1 MTSTSTNVSTPPW
14 RARLAGGAAVR
25 LESIVVLAVLFAV
38 MAVLSSAFLSV
49 SNVLNILLST
59 SVFGVLAIGMTFVIS
74 SAGIDLSV
82 GSILALSGV
91 VGAILTSN
99 LDWPWWIGIL
109 GCLATGAAMGAAN
122 GFLITKGAIPPF
134 IVTLGMLGVVR
145 GLALVLSDGVSI
157 YGLAPEM
164 TWLGQ
169 GRPFGVPVP
178 VVVLLLTALV
188 AHVVLT
194 HTRFGIYAQV
204 IGDNEG
210 AARAMGVRV
219 ERMKVLLY
227 TLSGLL
233 SGLAGLLFA
242 ARINSGEPTAGL
254 SYELTAITATI
265 LGGTNLFGGRGS
277 VAGTLIGALIMGV
290 LQNGLNLLA
299 VRPFYQQI
307 AIGAVLI
314 LAVWL
319 DRINSREGWRR

>member
-1 MTSTSTNVSTPPW
+1 LASTSTKAPASSW
-14 RARLAGGAAVR
+14 RARFAGGAALR
-25 LESIVVLAVLFAV
+25 LESLVVLVVLAAT
-38 MAVLSSAFLSV
+38 MAILSNAFLSV
-49 SNVLNILLST
+49 SNILNILLST

-99 LDWPWWIGIL
+99 LDMPWWVGIL
-109 GCLATGAAMGAAN
+109 GCLGAGALTGAVN

-134 IVTLGMLGVVR
+134 IVTLGMLGVAR
-145 GLALVLSDGVSI
+145 GVALVLSDGVSI
-157 YGLAPEM
+157 YGLAPEI

-169 GRPFGVPVP
+169 GRPFGVPAP
-178 VVVLLLTALV
+178 VIVLLLTALI
-188 AHVVLT
+188 AHVVLA
-194 HTRFGIYAQV
+194 HTRFGVYAQV
-204 IGDNEG
+204 IGDNET
-210 AARAMGVRV
+210 AARAMGIRV
-219 ERMKVLLY
+219 GRMKVLLY

-277 VAGTLIGALIMGV
+277 VVGTLIGALIMGV

>member
-1 MTSTSTNVSTPPW
+1 VTSTSTNVPTPPW

-25 LESIVVLAVLFAV
+25 LESIVVLAVLSAV

-109 GCLATGAAMGAAN
+109 GCLATGAATGAVN

-134 IVTLGMLGVVR
+134 IVTLGMLGVAR

-188 AHVVLT
+188 AHVVLA

-227 TLSGLL
+227 ALSGLL

>member
-1 MTSTSTNVSTPPW
+1 VTSTSTNVPTPPW

-49 SNVLNILLST
+49 SNILNILLST

-99 LDWPWWIGIL
+99 LEWPWWIGIL
-109 GCLATGAAMGAAN
+109 GCLATGAATGAVN

-134 IVTLGMLGVVR
+134 IVTLGMLGVAR

-188 AHVVLT
+188 AHVVLA

-227 TLSGLL
+227 ALSGLL